1 MLIHL
6 SRFHG
11 SVVLHFGARSSVAAE
26 TKNNKNIKKSW
37 THDNSRQWSRETNK
51 NTTETM
57 LLTKHKENRW
67 PCGMIHNPTRFR
79 FSPKTKTARRG
90 EKKSKSTLILNEF
103 LFSERTTKR
112 EQFSSALRETL
123 AISPHLPSKFASSSC
138 RPATWIAESCVS
150 LWNVNDAQVS
160 DIELGVSASGFRA
173 GLGEKERK
181 I

>member
-112 EQFSSALRETL
+112 EQLKINDFMSFRLRFAKLSQFLLTFRQN
-123 AISPHLPSKFASSSC
+123 SPHPRVGL
-138 RPATWIAESCVS
+138 RHESPNLV
-150 LWNVNDAQVS
+150 
-160 DIELGVSASGFRA
+160 
-173 GLGEKERK
+173 
-181 I
+181 